1 MVSKV
6 PRESVAPQEA
16 QESKDHLE
24 MEDNKVSQ
32 VHLAHKEMLDR
43 KELWDLVDQTDH
55 QVHQEILEP
64 MDYL

>member
-16 QESKDHLE
+16 WESKDHLE

-32 VHLAHKEMLDR
+32 VHLAHKEVLEM
-43 KELWDLVDQTDH
+43 KELWDLVDQRDRK
-55 QVHQEILEP
+55 VHQEILEP